1 MKSKLTL
8 FAVAALL
15 LFAMAAVHADIT
27 IKSTVSSKGLVG
39 LTNME
44 GTQTQMISGD
54 KAKTESNIR
63 MTNKVMKFLGAGK
76 PQESAEITR
85 LDKELF
91 WDVNLKDKEYKERTF
106 AEVRAEME
114 KGLQQA
120 DKEKAKYAKE
130 HPEDTVKFRTEV
142 KVDRTG
148 KTQKIAGYK
157 TEETIITMIM
167 YAKNAESGEQGAMKM
182 TMDLWMAKSVPGA
195 ADFQKFYA
203 DMATKLG
210 FTGHSQQS
218 MEGMLTAFG
227 VDPRELYK
235 HTKDLQGMSLM
246 STVSLGSMVDTSAQT
261 GKQSE
266 AKEQKKEKQS
276 DEADE
281 GGKSSTAKK
290 LGGLF
295 GKKKESKDDE
305 ASKSKDAKS
314 EQQSGPMYLMQ
325 FTTTVT
331 EISAAS
337 VAGSEFEVP
346 AGFKLK
352 K

>member
-1 MKSKLTL
+1 MKPKLTL

-15 LFAMAAVHADIT
+15 LFAIAAAHADIT
-27 IKSTVSSKGLVG
+27 IKSTVTSKGLVG

-54 KAKTESNIR
+54 KAKTASSMK
-63 MTNKVMKFLGAGK
+63 MTSKVMKFMGAGK

-91 WDVNLKDKEYKERTF
+91 WDVNLKDQEYKERTF
-106 AEVRAEME
+106 ADVRAEME
-114 KGLQQA
+114 KALKDA

-130 HPEDTVKFRTEV
+130 HPEDTVKFRTDV
-142 KVDRTG
+142 KVDKTG
-148 KTQKIAGYK
+148 KTQKITGYN

-182 TMDLWMAKSVPGA
+182 TMDLWMAKNVPGA

-203 DMATKLG
+203 DMAAKLG

-235 HTKDLQGMSLM
+235 HTKDLQGMALM
-246 STVSLGSMVDTSAQT
+246 STVALATMADTSAQT

-266 AKEQKKEKQS
+266 AKEQKKEKDS
-276 DEADE
+276 DQADE

-295 GKKKESKDDE
+295 GKKKESKDDK
-305 ASKSKDAKS
+305 ASESKDTKS
-314 EQQSGPMYLMQ
+314 EKQSGPAYLMQ

-331 EISAAS
+331 EISATS
-337 VAGSEFEVP
+337 IAGSEFEVP

>member
-1 MKSKLTL
+1 
-8 FAVAALL
+8 
-15 LFAMAAVHADIT
+15 
-27 IKSTVSSKGLVG
+27 
-39 LTNME
+39 
-44 GTQTQMISGD
+44 
-54 KAKTESNIR
+54 
-63 MTNKVMKFLGAGK
+63 
-76 PQESAEITR
+76 
-85 LDKELF
+85 
-91 WDVNLKDKEYKERTF
+91 
-106 AEVRAEME
+106 
-114 KGLQQA
+114 
-120 DKEKAKYAKE
+120 
-130 HPEDTVKFRTEV
+130 
-142 KVDRTG
+142 
-148 KTQKIAGYK
+148 
-157 TEETIITMIM
+157 MIM

-182 TMDLWMAKSVPGA
+182 TMDLWMAKGVPGA

-203 DMATKLG
+203 EMAAKLG

-218 MEGMLTAFG
+218 MEGMVTAFG
-227 VDPRELYK
+227 IDPRELYK

-246 STVSLGSMVDTSAQT
+246 STVSLGAMADTSAQS

-290 LGGLF
+290 LSGLF

-331 EISAAS
+331 EISSAGVAA
-337 VAGSEFEVP
+337 SEFEVP
-346 AGFKLK
+346 GRIQTEEVVIYNIGATLAVAPMSLFRARRTSSCAAFHYPQGCQSSECENPGFTLGANRLSKHEQK
-352 K
+352 SKVI

>member
-1 MKSKLTL
+1 MKPKLIL
-8 FAVAALL
+8 FTVAALL
-15 LFAMAAVHADIT
+15 LFAMAVVHADIT
-27 IKSTVSSKGLVG
+27 IKSTVTSKGLVG

-44 GTQTQMISGD
+44 GTQTQIIAGD
-54 KAKTESNIR
+54 KAKTASTFK

-106 AEVRAEME
+106 ADVRAEME

-130 HPEDTVKFRTEV
+130 HPEDTVKFRTDV
-142 KVDRTG
+142 KVDKTG
-148 KTQKIAGYK
+148 KSQKIAGYN

-182 TMDLWMAKSVPGA
+182 TMDLWLAKDVPGA
-195 ADFQKFYA
+195 EDFQKFYA
-203 DMATKLG
+203 EMATKLG

-227 VDPRELYK
+227 IDPRELYK

-246 STVSLGSMVDTSAQT
+246 STVSLGSMVDTSAQA
-261 GKQSE
+261 GNQSE
-266 AKEQKKEKQS
+266 AKEQKKEEES

-281 GGKSSTAKK
+281 GGKSSAAKK

-295 GKKKESKDDE
+295 GKKKESKDDKE
-305 ASKSKDAKS
+305 SKDAKS
-314 EQQSGPMYLMQ
+314 QQQSGPVYLMQ

-331 EISAAS
+331 EISATG
-337 VAGSEFEVP
+337 VAASEFEVP
-346 AGFKLK
+346 
-352 K
+352 

>member
-1 MKSKLTL
+1 MRQKIAVLT
-8 FAVAALL
+8 AIVLL
-15 LFAMAAVHADIT
+15 LIVTSVRADIT
-27 IKSTVSSKGLVG
+27 IKSTVTSKGLVG

-44 GTQTQMISGD
+44 GSQTQMIAGD
-54 KAKTESNIR
+54 KAKTASNIR

-76 PQESAEITR
+76 PQESEEITR

-91 WDVNLKDKEYKERTF
+91 WNVNLKDKEYNERTF

-114 KGLQQA
+114 KGLQEA
-120 DKEKAKYAKE
+120 NKEKAKYAKE

-142 KVDRTG
+142 KVDKTG
-148 KTQKIAGYK
+148 KTQKIAGHN
-157 TEETIITMIM
+157 TEETIISMIM

-182 TMDLWMAKSVPGA
+182 TMDLWMAKDVPGA

-203 DMATKLG
+203 EMATKLG

-227 VDPRELYK
+227 IDPRDLYK

-246 STVSLGSMVDTSAQT
+246 STVSLATMADTSAQA
-261 GKQSE
+261 GKQTE

-276 DEADE
+276 DQADE

-290 LGGLF
+290 LSGLF
-295 GKKKESKDDE
+295 GKKKESKGDE
-305 ASKSKDAKS
+305 ESKSKDAKS

-331 EISAAS
+331 EISAAGI
-337 VAGSEFEVP
+337 AASEFEVP

>member
-1 MKSKLTL
+1 MRPKLTF
-8 FAVAALL
+8 FAGVALL
-15 LFAMAAVHADIT
+15 LFAMAVVHADIT
-27 IKSTVSSKGLVG
+27 IKSTITSKGLVG

-44 GTQTQMISGD
+44 GSQTQMIAGD

-91 WDVNLKDKEYKERTF
+91 WDINLKDKEYNERTF

-114 KGLQQA
+114 KALKDA

-130 HPEDTVKFRTEV
+130 HPEDTVKFRTDV
-142 KVDRTG
+142 KVDKTG
-148 KTQKIAGYK
+148 KTQKIAGYN

-182 TMDLWMAKSVPGA
+182 TMDLWLAKSVPGA
-195 ADFQKFYA
+195 ADFQKFYTE
-203 DMATKLG
+203 MATKLG

-235 HTKDLQGMSLM
+235 HTKDLQGMTLM
-246 STVSLGSMVDTSAQT
+246 STVSLATMADTSAQS

-266 AKEQKKEKQS
+266 TKEQKKEKDS
-276 DEADE
+276 DQADE

-290 LGGLF
+290 LSGLF
-295 GKKKESKDDE
+295 GKKKESKDDKASE
-305 ASKSKDAKS
+305 SKDSKSR
-314 EQQSGPMYLMQ
+314 QQSGPMYLMQ
-325 FTTTVT
+325 FTNTVT